1 MTAAPADPL
10 NFPFVI
16 VGNKVDVPESER
28 MVTKEEVEEW
38 ARSRRVTVGRSGNQR
53 LIRIDDALF

>member
-16 VGNKVDVPESER
+16 VGNKVDVPENER
-28 MVTKEEVEEW
+28 MVKKEEVEEW
-38 ARSRRVTVGRSGNQR
+38 ARSRRVTVGEDERR
-53 LIRIDDALF
+53 